1 MKQSPSGA
9 VFETKDVKKAE
20 YLQSILSRLNDEVGT
35 YFKLL
40 EKYHELS
47 AREVGFWS
55 TLRMLM
61 PIVEAVANVVGEKPQ
76 DFLGNHLDVKTPYLV
91 WDLFRHS
98 LIHGDLL
105 QHAKYGIKE
114 VDWGVGLNGLPHII
128 QNNHI
133 GIDSKYIYLKLKEYL
148 ESQVQTNDQS
158 IVNIEVGV
166 IYNNPKQEIIEDFS
180 KL

>member
-1 MKQSPSGA
+1 MKHSPSGA

-20 YLQSILSRLNDEVGT
+20 YLQSILSRLNNEVGT

-40 EKYHELS
+40 EKHHELS

-61 PIVEAVANVVGEKPQ
+61 PIVEAVTNVVGEKPQ
-76 DFLGNHLDVKTPYLV
+76 DFLGNHLDVKTPYLA

-105 QHAKYGIKE
+105 QHAKYGTKE

-128 QNNHI
+128 QDGHI
-133 GIDSKYIYLKLKEYL
+133 GVDSKYLYLKLKEFL
-148 ESQVQTNDQS
+148 EVQIKKNDRTL
-158 IVNIEVGV
+158 IKVEVGV
-166 IYNNPKQEIIEDFS
+166 IYKKPKQEIIKDFS